1 MKNDFVKI
9 AFVVLIGMVGT
20 IKMFYTQKIGIL
32 SDVALANVEALADEE
47 WGEYSQCYMDSNFLI
62 CSPFCVGVSCI
73 CE

>member
-47 WGEYSQCYMDSNFLI
+47 WG
-62 CSPFCVGVSCI
+62 
-73 CE
+73 